1 MDIGAGSCS
10 LAVRIMG
17 TLSDPTLSNHV
28 PLEGRDYELDIE
40 ADVLVI
46 GGGPAGAW
54 AALTAS
60 AGGAR
65 RVVLVDKGYCGTSG
79 ATAPA
84 NTGAW
89 YVASGSERERAVDAR
104 LEKSGG
110 LARRD
115 WMLAVLEETERQID
129 RLADWGYPFPLG
141 DDGRQYRANLRGP
154 DYMNYLRQ
162 RLVRSRVKI
171 LDHSP
176 ALELLVS
183 GGAASGAIGYARQ
196 RGLAYRVRAGAV
208 VVASGG
214 CAYLSKAL
222 GCDVNT
228 GDGLLMAVEAGA
240 VLSGMEFSAQYG
252 ISPAYASVTKG
263 LPYFWASLSTANG
276 DALPSDGNRMLAVA
290 RALLD
295 GPVFAVLDRAG
306 PEVQRWL
313 REGQPNC
320 FLPHDRRG
328 IDPFRERFPITLR
341 CEGTVRG
348 SGGIHLS
355 DASCATA
362 VPGLFAAGDAASR
375 EPIVG
380 ASSGGG
386 SPNAAWA
393 ISSGSWAGRAA
404 AAFAAAL
411 GAAAG
416 SRASTAAGT
425 LGLRPLE
432 PGATPLPPDAVIG
445 VVQAEVLPLEKNLFR
460 SRGGLTT
467 SLARLDAAWSDARAR
482 LQDPAADRIRAR
494 EAAALLACARWA
506 YQSALARSE
515 TRGLHR
521 RLDAPHIDPAQV
533 HHLHSGGLDRAWV
546 ERSSID
552 EQAAWTEGALA

>member
-1 MDIGAGSCS
+1 MSPP
-10 LAVRIMG
+10 
-17 TLSDPTLSNHV
+17 SDPA
-28 PLEGRDYELDIE
+28 PLEQHDFELDLE

-60 AGGAR
+60 ASGAR
-65 RVVLVDKGYCGTSG
+65 QVVLVDKGYCGTSG

-89 YVASGSERERAVDAR
+89 YIAPGGERERAIDAR
-104 LEKSGG
+104 LAKSGG

-115 WMLAVLEETERQID
+115 WMAAVLDETQRQID
-129 RLADWGYPFPLG
+129 QLAEWGYPFPLG
-141 DDGRQYRANLRGP
+141 DDGLQYRANLRGP
-154 DYMNYLRQ
+154 DYMNFLRQ
-162 RLVRSRVKI
+162 RLARSRVKI

-183 GGAASGAIGYARQ
+183 GGAVSGAVGYARQ
-196 RGLAYRVRAGAV
+196 RSLAYRVRAGAV

-214 CAYLSKAL
+214 CAWLSKAL

-228 GDGLLMAVEAGA
+228 GDGLLMAAEVGA
-240 VLSGMEFSAQYG
+240 ALSGMEFSAQYG

-263 LPYFWASLSTANG
+263 LPYFWASLSTADG
-276 DALPSDGNRMLAVA
+276 RELPSDGNRMLTVA
-290 RALLD
+290 QALLA

-313 REGQPNC
+313 REGQANC
-320 FLPHDRRG
+320 FLAHDRRG

-348 SGGIHLS
+348 SGGIQLA
-355 DASCATA
+355 DGACGTR

-393 ISSGSWAGRAA
+393 ISSGVWAGRSA

-411 GAAAG
+411 GERAG
-416 SRASTAAGT
+416 SRPTFTVARV
-425 LGLRPLE
+425 GLRPIE
-432 PGATPLPPDAVIG
+432 SGAPALDPDALVG
-445 VVQAEVLPLEKNLFR
+445 AVQRELLPLDKNLFR
-460 SRGGLTT
+460 TSSGLSA
-467 SLARLDAAWSDARAR
+467 SLERLDSAWAEAKARLVA
-482 LQDPAADRIRAR
+482 PGTGRIRAR

-506 YQSALARSE
+506 YRSALARSE

-521 RLDAPHIDPAQV
+521 RLDAPAVDPAQT
-533 HHLHSGGLDRAWV
+533 HHLHSGGLDQAWV
-546 ERSSID
+546 EPFPID
-552 EQAAWTEGALA
+552 RQGASA